1 MRGERAASLRAGIEA
16 YLVKPVR
23 QSELY
28 DALATVMAT
37 PEEAKDQGDEPL
49 VTRGS
54 LREARAA
61 LPRVLVVEDN
71 PVNQMVARKM
81 LERLGCRVDVAA
93 DGVEALAAL
102 SSGGPYSLVFMDV
115 QMPNMDGYE
124 ATAEIRRGESEEGR
138 APVPIVA
145 MTANAME
152 GDREKA
158 LGAGMDDYVPKPVTS
173 EALEAVLKRW
183 LPEEAGKGPP
193 EGP

>member
-1 MRGERAASLRAGIEA
+1 LRGERAESLRAGIEA

-37 PEEAKDQGDEPL
+37 PEEAKDRYDERL

-102 SSGGPYSLVFMDV
+102 SSGGPYSLMCMDV
-115 QMPNMDGYE
+115 QMPNMDGHE
-124 ATAEIRRGESEEGR
+124 ATAEIRRGGVWGGESVRLHRGDDGQCHGGR
-138 APVPIVA
+138 Q
-145 MTANAME
+145 
-152 GDREKA
+152 G
-158 LGAGMDDYVPKPVTS
+158 
-173 EALEAVLKRW
+173 
-183 LPEEAGKGPP
+183 
-193 EGP
+193 EGPRGRDGQLPTSQSP

>member
-1 MRGERAASLRAGIEA
+1 
-16 YLVKPVR
+16 
-23 QSELY
+23 
-28 DALATVMAT
+28 MAT
-37 PEEAKDQGDEPL
+37 PDEDTSGGERRL
-49 VTRGS
+49 VTSHS
-54 LREARAA
+54 LREARASH
-61 LPRVLVVEDN
+61 PRVLVVEDN
-71 PVNQMVARKM
+71 PVNQLVARKM
-81 LERLGCRVDVAA
+81 LERLGCGVDVAA

-102 SSGGPYSLVFMDV
+102 SSGGPYSAVFMDV

-124 ATAEIRRGESEEGR
+124 GTAEIRRGESEEGR

-173 EALEAVLKRW
+173 AALEAVLERW